1 MQRIEMGTER
11 WNAITTVAETLQTE
25 GTLMYETLKRKA
37 NCSGEV
43 AQRVMQALAT
53 EHAARGEMD
62 PSAPVADAD
71 STDDAFP
78 ALMEAEW
85 DEQTAR
91 LKGVLLRG
99 LRRERTVATGA
110 HDTDLAR
117 FRTIEHELRVNLAAA
132 LEDVATYSATAAHV
146 DELEV
151 QVAALQHQVADVTTA
166 SAKAAA
172 DLRRQL
178 DDAQGSSH
186 VANSVLADA
195 VEARI
200 RAETD
205 AQHFRGRAE
214 TAESEVTR
222 LRAELLDTTVRA
234 ARLEGQLDGVR
245 HPHIAGIMP
254 LTLATPTTT
263 ETASAAVDDFAAD
276 E

>member
-11 WNAITTVAETLQTE
+11 WNAIWAVAQTLRTE

-78 ALMEAEW
+78 PLMEAEW

-117 FRTIEHELRVNLAAA
+117 FRTREHELRVNLAAA

-146 DELEV
+146 EELET
-151 QVAALQHQVADVTTA
+151 QVAALQQQAADVTTA
-166 SAKAAA
+166 SAKVAA
-172 DLRRQL
+172 DLTRQL
-178 DDAQGSSH
+178 NDAQGSSQ
-186 VANSVLADA
+186 AAKSELTDA

-214 TAESEVTR
+214 TAESEVTQ
-222 LRAELLDTTVRA
+222 LRTELLETALRA
-234 ARLEGQLDGVR
+234 ARLEGQLDGMR
-245 HPHIAGIMP
+245 RSHIAGTTPVM
-254 LTLATPTTT
+254 LAPPTTT
-263 ETASAAVDDFAAD
+263 ETAAATLGDIAAD